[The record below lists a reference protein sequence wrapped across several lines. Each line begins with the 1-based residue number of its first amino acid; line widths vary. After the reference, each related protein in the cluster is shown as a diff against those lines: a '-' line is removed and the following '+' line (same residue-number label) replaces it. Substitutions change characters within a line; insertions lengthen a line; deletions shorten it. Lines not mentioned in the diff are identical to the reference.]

1 MNIGII
7 GQGFVG
13 TAVNEGLKSFHHIET
28 YDINKPSTC
37 TSLEDISNKSD
48 VLFVCLPT
56 PMNKKTGQCYT
67 NIVEE
72 VLGELNNIN
81 ICSVIVVKS
90 TIPPGTTEKWNLTD
104 SF

>member
-28 YDINKPSTC
+28 YDINKSSTC

-56 PMNKKTGQCYT
+56 PMNKETGQCYT

-72 VLGELNNIN
+72 VLDKLNHIN

-90 TIPPGTTEKWNLTD
+90 TIPPGTTEK
-104 SF
+104 